1 MDIQALKAELVKQIL
16 ATESKELL
24 DRMWNLLK
32 REEKD
37 FWIELTDAQKREIEI
52 GLKQIENGQTEDWD
66 DLMKRMA

>member
-16 ATESKELL
+16 AKHSKELL
-24 DRMWNLLK
+24 DRMWNLVK

-37 FWIELTDAQKREIEI
+37 FWLELTDAQKREIEI
-52 GLKQIENGQTEDWD
+52 GLEQIENGQTEDWD

>member
-37 FWIELTDAQKREIEI
+37 FWLELTDAQKREIEI

>member
-16 ATESKELL
+16 ATHSKELL

-37 FWIELTDAQKREIEI
+37 FWLELTDAQKREIEK
-52 GLKQIENGQTEDWD
+52 GLEQIENGQTEDWD
-66 DLMKRMA
+66 DILKRIA